1 MSERRCGMDTPKLS
15 GAQWRTSSYSGSN
28 GNCVQVAVAIPV
40 IAVRDSTDPDGP
52 ALGFTPDQWRTF
64 TGTVK
69 TPR

>member
-1 MSERRCGMDTPKLS
+1 MDTPELV

-28 GNCVQVAVAIPV
+28 GNCVQVAVADPV

-64 TGTVK
+64 TGPVK
-69 TPR
+69 TLR

>member
-1 MSERRCGMDTPKLS
+1 MDTAKLS

-28 GNCVQVAVAIPV
+28 GNCVQVAVAAPV
-40 IAVRDSTDPDGP
+40 IAVRDSADPDGP

-64 TGTVK
+64 TSTVK

>member
-1 MSERRCGMDTPKLS
+1 MDTPKLS

-52 ALGFTPDQWRTF
+52 ALGFTPGQWMTF